1 MEEMKTM
8 LKSLQGYIQRRGGG
22 HVQTSL
28 DRVQNGVMRV
38 LCTEH
43 F

>member
-8 LKSLQGYIQRRGGG
+8 LKSLQGYIQRMGGG
-22 HVQTSL
+22 HE
-28 DRVQNGVMRV
+28 RGRRV

-43 F
+43 FCAPTDPS